1 MDIAIVTSVVA
12 TLGSAYFAKV
22 SADNQKK
29 ALKNANRNAAE
40 NARLQAEQAEL
51 ALKEKQRKNRNLLAQ
66 QQASYKAS
74 LGALGTTS
82 QSGSGQTYLNALQRE
97 HDIEDKYLQ
106 NQAKISSDALLNA
119 LNQTTGTN
127 LLKLHSL
134 NTESRTGAIST
145 LGNIATGLSRTMIK

>member
-82 QSGSGQTYLNALQRE
+82 RSGSGQTYLNALQRE

-119 LNQTTGTN
+119 LNHTTGTN
-127 LLKLHSL
+127 LLKLNSL

>member
-1 MDIAIVTSVVA
+1 MDVAIVTSVVA

-40 NARLQAEQAEL
+40 NARLQEEQAQL
-51 ALKEKQRKNRNLLAQ
+51 ALQEKQRKNRNLLAQ
-66 QQASYKAS
+66 QQATYKAN

-82 QSGSGQTYLNALQRE
+82 KSGSAQTYLNSMQRE
-97 HDIEDKYLQ
+97 YDIEDKYLQ

-119 LNQTTGTN
+119 LNNTTGTN
-127 LLKLHSL
+127 LLRLNTM
-134 NTESRTGAIST
+134 NTESRFGTIST

>member
-1 MDIAIVTSVVA
+1 MDVAIVTSIVA

-40 NARLQAEQAEL
+40 NARLQAEQAKL

-66 QQASYKAS
+66 QQAAYKAG
-74 LGALGTTS
+74 LGALGTTH
-82 QSGSGQTYLNALQRE
+82 QSGSAQTYLNSLQRE
-97 HDIEDKYLQ
+97 HDIEDKDLQ

-119 LNQTTGTN
+119 LNRTTGTN
-127 LLKLHSL
+127 LLRLNTL
-134 NTESRTGAIST
+134 NTESRTGAVAT